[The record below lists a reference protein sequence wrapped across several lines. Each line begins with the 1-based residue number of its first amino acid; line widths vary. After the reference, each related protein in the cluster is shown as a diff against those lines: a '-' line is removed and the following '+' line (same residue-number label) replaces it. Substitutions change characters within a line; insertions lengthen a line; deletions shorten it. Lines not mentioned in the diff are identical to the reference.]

1 MNGLSGVSGRP
12 GYLGP
17 SVRTLLL
24 LLSMSV
30 FFVSKLIPDC
40 FGFGLPQSAIGPKKW
55 RQLFNQIAP
64 EVEPIT
70 NRLIVYSRASG
81 SLLDFALS
89 SHWLLM
95 IFFFVVI
102 GC

>member
-12 GYLGP
+12 GYPGP

-24 LLSMSV
+24 FFFYGS

-40 FGFGLPQSAIGPKKW
+40 FSFGLPRSAIGPKKW
-55 RQLFNQIAP
+55 RQLFNQIAA

-70 NRLIVYSRASG
+70 HRLIAYSRASG
-81 SLLDFALS
+81 SLVDFALS